1 MSREFL
7 TDEQIESEVER
18 LTKSPY
24 VRLARAEQ
32 RLKYRKRQY
41 LYTLRNLEK
50 RGMELEKE
58 GFDPYELEEDE
69 E

>member
-1 MSREFL
+1 MPREIL

-24 VRLARAEQ
+24 AKLARAEQ

-58 GFDPYELEEDE
+58 GFDPNEFEEDE

>member
-1 MSREFL
+1 MSREIL

-24 VRLARAEQ
+24 VELARAEQ

-41 LYTLRNLEK
+41 LSTLRNLEK
-50 RGMELEKE
+50 RGMELDKE
-58 GFDPYELEEDE
+58 GFDPNEFEEDE
-69 E
+69 